1 MIEETLDKI
10 DLQLLKHV
18 EKFSGLRV
26 DKIIKN
32 LDCRTAKTLRDR
44 LDALDSHGFV
54 ILDRKA
60 YRGQVIAHI
69 TPLGKET
76 IAGWAQ
82 EPASGEV
89 NSQ

>member
-1 MIEETLDKI
+1 MIVEKLDKI
-10 DLQLLKHV
+10 DRQLLKRV
-18 EKFSGLRV
+18 EDFSGERV
-26 DKIIKN
+26 EKIIKN

-60 YRGQVIAHI
+60 YSGQVIARI

-82 EPASGEV
+82 EPVSGEV